1 MPACFQLFPKGSDEP
16 ARFSEIDDAMCK
28 HFGVEPDPDRY
39 YRFWYDIEGF
49 GLATGHSFD
58 DMRTL
63 DEEVPPEESRRAI
76 IDWLDEHYTSDA
88 WTEIGK
94 R

>member
-1 MPACFQLFPKGSDEP
+1 MPACFQLFPKGSDTP
-16 ARFSEIDDAMCK
+16 ARFSDIDDRMRA
-28 HFGVEPDPDRY
+28 HFGAQPDPKQY

-58 DMRTL
+58 DMRAL
-63 DEEVPPEESRRAI
+63 DADAPPEESRRAI
-76 IDWLDEHYTSDA
+76 IDWLDANYTFEA
-88 WTEIGK
+88 WTEIGH

>member
-1 MPACFQLFPKGSDEP
+1 MPAYLQLFPKGSNTP
-16 ARFSEIDDAMCK
+16 ARFGQIDDAMCA
-28 HFGVEPDPDRY
+28 HFGVTPDPNQY

-58 DMRTL
+58 DMRAR
-63 DEEVPPEESRRAI
+63 DEDAPPEESRRTI
-76 IDWLDEHYTSDA
+76 IDWLDEHYTSNA